1 MSRFLIPLL
10 LLVLASPA
18 GALQF
23 IVWDRDFQ
31 TKVGYGESSG
41 GKFNVQLLPR
51 YSGPVVVLF
60 SQTDEER
67 RRATFPTLLSRY
79 DGFLRGGQLIIET
92 PGNDDV
98 TLSKFLATFRLSV
111 SVQSTGQTLTLPGLK
126 VAGPDN
132 IKINNK

>member
-1 MSRFLIPLL
+1 MPRFLPLL
-10 LLVLASPA
+10 TLLALATPA
-18 GALQF
+18 QGLQL
-23 IVWDRDFQ
+23 IVWDREFQ

-41 GKFNVQLLPR
+41 GKFNVQLLSR

-67 RRATFPTLLSRY
+67 RRAAYPTLLSRY
-79 DGFLRGGQLIIET
+79 DGVLRGGQLT
-92 PGNDDV
+92 LQPPGNDDV
-98 TLSKFLATFRLSV
+98 TLTRFLAVYRLSV
-111 SVQSTGQTLTLPGLK
+111 AVQSGGQTLTLPGLK

>member
-79 DGFLRGGQLIIET
+79 DGFLRE
-92 PGNDDV
+92 GN
-98 TLSKFLATFRLSV
+98 
-111 SVQSTGQTLTLPGLK
+111 
-126 VAGPDN
+126 
-132 IKINNK
+132 